1 MNFSRIGRSLSR
13 SSRAKDYLRGDAKL
27 GTLLGATRT
36 NVHSEGTEL
45 GLGFFRGYV
54 PHCRARGNGILS
66 SLPDFKCVA
75 ANRNIHYRLFF
86 SEGPK
91 KNSEK
96 FYPKEKEETPKGE
109 DKKHESKEESET
121 NTDDHGNVYTIEMP
135 LMEFIISCLVM
146 TLFVKV
152 FLHRE
157 KQQINFQEFR
167 KELLEPGLVDHIVV
181 SNKSVAK
188 IYVRNTP
195 RNQTDGEAVE
205 GTLPG
210 NGTGGQ
216 YKFYFNIGSVK
227 YFEKKLEAAQE
238 ALGLDPHDYVP
249 VIYSF
254 EVDWDH
260 EFMRYAPTMIALLVG
275 SLLYMDYL
283 RGDVKLGTLL
293 GTTRTNVHSA
303 GTELGLG
310 FFRGYVAHDRAR
322 GNGILSS
329 LPDFKCVAANR
340 NIHYRLFFSEGPK
353 KKNYEK
359 FYPNEKKEIPK
370 GEDKKHESKE
380 ESETYTDE
388 HGNVYKFPFK
398 QIFIS
403 SLVMTLVVKLFD
415 RCEAQQVNFSMAKV
429 IHIGKMVYL
438 LDELYAAVT
447 DSLLIN
453 FQEFKKELLEPGLV
467 DHIVV
472 SINKSIA
479 KIYVR
484 NTPLNQTDGEAV
496 EGTLPANGTGGQ
508 YKFYFN
514 IGSVKSFEKNLEAA
528 QEALGLDPHDY
539 VPVTYSF
546 EVDWDQEFMSG
557 HKGARE
563 ILNIGKA
570 YITKVDKKAKT
581 KFFLKDVSGC
591 DEARQEIMESVHFLE
606 NPKKY
611 EQLGVSRPTCR
622 PKPKQTRF
630 PRQIHRPIPDPA
642 LEEVSFPTL
651 QLKFQTHYQ
660 TQWPQP
666 RHVTQSRDP
675 PLQQASIDNF
685 FQNEGKR
692 QSEESSTD

>member
-1 MNFSRIGRSLSR
+1 MIFSRIGRSLSR
-13 SSRAKDYLRGDAKL
+13 SSRAK
-27 GTLLGATRT
+27 
-36 NVHSEGTEL
+36 
-45 GLGFFRGYV
+45 
-54 PHCRARGNGILS
+54 
-66 SLPDFKCVA
+66 
-75 ANRNIHYRLFF
+75 
-86 SEGPK
+86 
-91 KNSEK
+91 
-96 FYPKEKEETPKGE
+96 
-109 DKKHESKEESET
+109 
-121 NTDDHGNVYTIEMP
+121 
-135 LMEFIISCLVM
+135 
-146 TLFVKV
+146 
-152 FLHRE
+152 
-157 KQQINFQEFR
+157 
-167 KELLEPGLVDHIVV
+167 
-181 SNKSVAK
+181 
-188 IYVRNTP
+188 
-195 RNQTDGEAVE
+195 
-205 GTLPG
+205 
-210 NGTGGQ
+210 
-216 YKFYFNIGSVK
+216 
-227 YFEKKLEAAQE
+227 
-238 ALGLDPHDYVP
+238 
-249 VIYSF
+249 
-254 EVDWDH
+254 
-260 EFMRYAPTMIALLVG
+260 
-275 SLLYMDYL
+275 DYL

-415 RCEAQQVNFSMAKV
+415 RCEAQQ
-429 IHIGKMVYL
+429 
-438 LDELYAAVT
+438 
-447 DSLLIN
+447 IN

-546 EVDWDQEFMSG
+546 EVDWDQEFMRYAPTMIALLSG
-557 HKGARE
+557 S
-563 ILNIGKA
+563 LL
-570 YITKVDKKAKT
+570 
-581 KFFLKDVSGC
+581 FLYMVI
-591 DEARQEIMESVHFLE
+591 R
-606 NPKKY
+606 
-611 EQLGVSRPTCR
+611 
-622 PKPKQTRF
+622 RF
-630 PRQIHRPIPDPA
+630 
-642 LEEVSFPTL
+642 
-651 QLKFQTHYQ
+651 
-660 TQWPQP
+660 
-666 RHVTQSRDP
+666 
-675 PLQQASIDNF
+675 
-685 FQNEGKR
+685 
-692 QSEESSTD
+692 

>member
-275 SLLYMDYL
+275 SLLYM
-283 RGDVKLGTLL
+283 V
-293 GTTRTNVHSA
+293 TR
-303 GTELGLG
+303 
-310 FFRGYVAHDRAR
+310 
-322 GNGILSS
+322 
-329 LPDFKCVAANR
+329 
-340 NIHYRLFFSEGPK
+340 RL
-353 KKNYEK
+353 
-359 FYPNEKKEIPK
+359 
-370 GEDKKHESKE
+370 
-380 ESETYTDE
+380 
-388 HGNVYKFPFK
+388 
-398 QIFIS
+398 
-403 SLVMTLVVKLFD
+403 
-415 RCEAQQVNFSMAKV
+415 
-429 IHIGKMVYL
+429 
-438 LDELYAAVT
+438 
-447 DSLLIN
+447 
-453 FQEFKKELLEPGLV
+453 
-467 DHIVV
+467 
-472 SINKSIA
+472 
-479 KIYVR
+479 
-484 NTPLNQTDGEAV
+484 
-496 EGTLPANGTGGQ
+496 
-508 YKFYFN
+508 
-514 IGSVKSFEKNLEAA
+514 
-528 QEALGLDPHDY
+528 
-539 VPVTYSF
+539 
-546 EVDWDQEFMSG
+546 
-557 HKGARE
+557 
-563 ILNIGKA
+563 
-570 YITKVDKKAKT
+570 
-581 KFFLKDVSGC
+581 
-591 DEARQEIMESVHFLE
+591 
-606 NPKKY
+606 
-611 EQLGVSRPTCR
+611 
-622 PKPKQTRF
+622 
-630 PRQIHRPIPDPA
+630 
-642 LEEVSFPTL
+642 
-651 QLKFQTHYQ
+651 
-660 TQWPQP
+660 
-666 RHVTQSRDP
+666 
-675 PLQQASIDNF
+675 
-685 FQNEGKR
+685 
-692 QSEESSTD
+692 